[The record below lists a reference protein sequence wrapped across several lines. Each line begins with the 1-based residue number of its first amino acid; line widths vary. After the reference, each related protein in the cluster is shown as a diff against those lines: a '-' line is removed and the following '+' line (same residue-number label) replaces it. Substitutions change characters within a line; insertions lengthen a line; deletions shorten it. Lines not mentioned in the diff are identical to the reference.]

1 MVGVLVCNQ
10 DGVIIKSTFN
20 DPSLSSNSMP
30 NTILQIV
37 DRAKDA
43 LKDNDEL
50 TFVKMKTKKTE
61 FIVVPGELNLIDYKN
76 IFIKLNHFILK
87 ITFLD

>member
-1 MVGVLVCNQ
+1 
-10 DGVIIKSTFN
+10 
-20 DPSLSSNSMP
+20 MP

>member
-1 MVGVLVCNQ
+1 MLVCNQ

-20 DPSLSSNSMP
+20 ESNLGANSMP

-37 DRAKDA
+37 DKAKDA

-61 FIVVPGELNLIDYKN
+61 FIVVPGERC
-76 IFIKLNHFILK
+76 FRGAFAVPRPVE
-87 ITFLD
+87 TR

>member
-1 MVGVLVCNQ
+1 
-10 DGVIIKSTFN
+10 
-20 DPSLSSNSMP
+20 MP

-37 DRAKDA
+37 DSAKDA

-87 ITFLD
+87 ITFLDWPYLICLFSSSI